1 MAYAGEGAY
10 NAGVSPAP
18 ITLLRSAGLV
28 AATLTAVAP
37 AVRAAQSPRIEAMAF
52 AVPLICFI
60 AAFLVALG
68 EGYQMRHR
76 QAALLVEAAAAIAF
90 AALSRGGFSGVLVVV
105 TAGQAPFLFSG
116 AGPLTIVATQT
127 LALASV
133 VGARAGASQALVA
146 TGGYLGFQLF
156 ATGAAMLAQREAKTR
171 AELALTNAELLAT
184 REVFASTAREAER
197 LRIARDLHDTIGHRL
212 TALRLQLEVAKN
224 SAGVQQEQAIETS
237 SEVARILLGEVREV
251 VSTMRKDSSIDLEAV
266 LSHLVRAVPRPKI
279 TLAIDPTVHG
289 ADAALTR
296 AIFRFVQEA
305 ATNAARH
312 ASAEALFVEI
322 AREGDLVRVSARDD
336 GQRTT
341 SIREGNG
348 LRGLRERF
356 EELGGS
362 FEIDRLDGGGL
373 MLRALA
379 RTKAARS

>member
-1 MAYAGEGAY
+1 MPAIRAY
-10 NAGVSPAP
+10 NHGMAPAP

-28 AATLTAVAP
+28 AATLSAVPP
-37 AVRAAQSPRIEAMAF
+37 AVRAAHSTRVEALAF
-52 AVPLICFI
+52 AVPLSVFV

-68 EGYQMRHR
+68 EGHPKMRR
-76 QAALLVEAAAAIAF
+76 RAALLVEAPAAIAF
-90 AALSRGGFSGVLVVV
+90 AALARGGFAGVLVVV
-105 TAGQAPFLFSG
+105 VAGQAPFLFGG
-116 AGPLTIVATQT
+116 AGALTIVAAQT

-156 ATGAAMLAQREAKTR
+156 AAGAALLAEREAKTR
-171 AELALTNAELLAT
+171 AELAVANAELLAT
-184 REVFASTAREAER
+184 REVFATTAREAER

-224 SAGVQQEQAIETS
+224 SAGEQQEQAIETS

-251 VSTMRKDSSIDLEAV
+251 VSAMRKGTPIDLEAV
-266 LSHLVRAVPRPKI
+266 LLHLVRAVPRPKI
-279 TLAIDPTVHG
+279 ALAIDSAVRG
-289 ADAALTR
+289 ADAALTH
-296 AIFRFVQEA
+296 AILRFVQEA
-305 ATNAARH
+305 VTNAARH
-312 ASAEALFVEI
+312 ASAETLVVEI
-322 AREGDLVRVSARDD
+322 AREGDALRVTARDD
-336 GQRTT
+336 GRGTG

-362 FEIDRLDGGGL
+362 LEIDRPDGGGL

-379 RTKAARS
+379 PTRAAPS